1 MAPVGGLQGWGESRV
16 PGGGPLRR
24 WDAGEPARRVVERLE
39 RVRVTGPGRWMA
51 RCPAHADR
59 NPSLSLREAPDGR
72 VLVKCHAGCRT
83 EAVVAALGLEMT
95 DLFPKRTSGGSRR
108 GASTAG
114 GPASPSSRRSWSDYD
129 RIVPPDG
136 LWPAYG
142 EIVEFIRQ
150 ERAAGRERQRAADR
164 PVRLE
169 HRIAREQASG
179 TAEPGRRD
187 PRAEGPQ

>member
-1 MAPVGGLQGWGESRV
+1 MIRGSLP
-16 PGGGPLRR
+16 R
-24 WDAGEPARRVVERLE
+24 WDAGEPLQGVLERLE
-39 RVRVTGPGRWMA
+39 RVRVTGSGRWMA

-59 NPSLSLREAPDGR
+59 NPSLSLSEAEDGT

-83 EAVVAALGLEMT
+83 EAVVAALGLDMT
-95 DLFPKRTSGGSRR
+95 DLFPKRTPGRSRR
-108 GASTAG
+108 GACPVG
-114 GPASPSSRRSWSDYD
+114 RPPSPSSRRSWSDYD

-169 HRIAREQASG
+169 HRAARERTSG
-179 TAEPGRRD
+179 TAEQGHSCPGAGK
-187 PRAEGPQ
+187 PE